1 MSAHILIVDDNEV
14 NLRLAAD
21 VLEFDGY
28 KVETALDARLAL
40 EALERARPALI
51 LMDMAMPGMDGLTL
65 TQHLKAN
72 PGTAAIPVVALTASA
87 MKGDDQRMLA
97 AGCDGY
103 LSKPIDTRRFSGQ
116 IAAFLKLGASPW
128 PEGAPSA

>member
-1 MSAHILIVDDNEV
+1 MSARILIVDDNEV

-28 KVETALDARLAL
+28 QVETALDAMLAL

-51 LMDMAMPGMDGLTL
+51 LMDVAMPGMDGLTL
-65 TQHLKAN
+65 TQRLKAH

-116 IAAFLKLGASPW
+116 IAAFLKLGPSPW
-128 PEGAPSA
+128 PEGAPAS